1 MAKQHLAAAL
11 LMAALL
17 APTPALTAPGAPA
30 EPAEPKLRAD
40 ALWTDWKAI
49 NRQSIQAE
57 TQARAAPTPSVR
69 RRSQAEASAL
79 GARVGEAVAIGDCA
93 EGERLAREAADFAL
107 VEAVR
112 AHCAPPKP

>member
-17 APTPALTAPGAPA
+17 APLPALAAAGAPA
-30 EPAEPKLRAD
+30 QPAEPNIRAG

-57 TQARAAPTPSVR
+57 TQARAAPAPSLR

>member
-17 APTPALTAPGAPA
+17 APTPALTAPARSFGSVGSAGAPG
-30 EPAEPKLRAD
+30 

-57 TQARAAPTPSVR
+57 TQARAAPAPSLR